1 MSSPTPHLR
10 ELWLKATQTPD
21 QVTDDE
27 RRTILRMVD
36 RDTQVS
42 NALKISGLTP
52 EELEEKLL
60 TQPSAM
66 TEQECNLIQN
76 GYHIWT
82 DEEKSAHSTF
92 HWHIDDQMASI
103 TAFVA
108 VQTPHIEAVIR
119 AVSQWMTALGDERLK
134 VTQIKMKEDLETLHQ
149 PCRWVQKLI
158 DHSEIWGFVILRD
171 RATQCCEEIWRTFL
185 DKLDTAI
192 CSSMR
197 GFMTGLTGFQQVET
211 TRRLIWRE
219 ALVNAN
225 DTEELYRAFQET
237 LQSDTNTT
245 PYIVP
250 NTFLLVT
257 PEAISSFMNDDAT
270 RTSPPWIW
278 AYEATRT
285 PTPAPAPTEATN
297 QENKYEGRLKVAA
310 STIFTWFYAVRAQ
323 KKELYSMELF
333 WKKAQQQPVNA
344 WQVSTIKGRYHNPLV
359 LLALGTRWPWWMYE
373 LDNE

>member
-36 RDTQVS
+36 RDTQVA

-52 EELEEKLL
+52 EELEKKLL
-60 TQPSAM
+60 TQPESL

-82 DEEKSAHSTF
+82 DQEKSAHSTF
-92 HWHIDDQMASI
+92 RWHIDDQMAYI
-103 TAFVA
+103 PAFVA
-108 VQTPHIEAVIR
+108 VQTPHIEVVIR
-119 AVSQWMTALGDERLK
+119 AVSRWMTALGDERLK
-134 VTQIKMKEDLETLHQ
+134 ITQMKMKEDLETMHQ
-149 PCRWVQKLI
+149 PCKWVQKLI

-171 RATQCCEEIWRTFL
+171 RATQYSEEFWKIFL
-185 DKLDTAI
+185 DKLETAI
-192 CSSMR
+192 Y
-197 GFMTGLTGFQQVET
+197 T
-211 TRRLIWRE
+211 TRRFIWRE
-219 ALVNAN
+219 ALVDAN

-237 LQSDTNTT
+237 LQSNANTS
-245 PYIVP
+245 PYIIS

-257 PEAISSFMNDDAT
+257 PEVISSFMDNDAT
-270 RTSPPWIW
+270 HTSPPWIW
-278 AYEATRT
+278 AYEANGA
-285 PTPAPAPTEATN
+285 PVPAPTEATYE
-297 QENKYEGRLKVAA
+297 ENKYEGRLKVTA

-333 WKKAQQQPVNA
+333 WKKAQQQPAKA
-344 WQVSTIKGRYHNPLV
+344 WQVSAIKGRYHDPLV
-359 LLALGTRWPWWMYE
+359 LLALGTHWPWWTCE